1 MAPSRLQFDLSFA
14 GSSRGAAR
22 HGGGPRRLLLLA
34 DLGGDRSVSAAQR
47 RPLRVDIDTLAAVF
61 GRVAPRLALPP
72 QGQAAVLHFA
82 SLDDFHPDALLTT
95 PVFEPLRRLRADID
109 SGRGLDSAAAAL
121 GLVREQAAPASTS
134 EPAQGVSDIE
144 RLLGRAPTQPASAAP
159 DPLQQWLK
167 DLVAPHVQAPNQHP
181 DAAALRSALDGA
193 TGALMRSLLHHPALQ
208 ALEAAWRSVERLVRG
223 LDLDGELQLHLL
235 DISRDELLA
244 DLAAHRA
251 ALEQSA
257 CHRWFKP
264 EDGAEDTRWALL
276 AVDHV
281 FGPDE
286 ADVQALAALGALAAR
301 AGAPLL
307 ANADSALAG
316 AEAHTLTEP
325 ARWRPADDE
334 QLAWWQALREAPM
347 APWLGL
353 VLPRVLMRLPYGAA
367 TDAVSAFA
375 FEELPPG
382 LPAAERHTRYLWG
395 GGAPAL
401 LLLAG
406 QALLQADDGDTPDLA
421 GALDLDDLPS
431 HIVDDDG
438 ERRQQPCAEWP
449 LGEEAGQALLARGLM
464 PLLSWRQRPAARL
477 LRWLSIASPAQALS
491 GL

>member
-14 GSSRGAAR
+14 GGARSAAR
-22 HGGGPRRLLLLA
+22 RSDGPRRLLLLA
-34 DLGGDRSVSAAQR
+34 DLGGDRSVPPAQR

-61 GRVAPRLALPP
+61 GRIAPRLALPP

-82 SLDDFHPDALLTT
+82 SLDDFHPDALLAT

-109 SGRGLDSAAAAL
+109 SGRSLDDAATAL
-121 GLVREQAAPASTS
+121 GLVRDGAVPAPA
-134 EPAQGVSDIE
+134 PAPAATPGVSDIE
-144 RLLGRAPTQPASAAP
+144 RLLGRAPTQAAH

-167 DLVAPHVQAPNQHP
+167 DLVAPHVQAAHEHP
-181 DAAALRSALDGA
+181 DAAALRGALDNA

-208 ALEAAWRSVERLVRG
+208 ALEAAWRGVERLVRG

-235 DISRDELLA
+235 DVGSDELQA

-251 ALEQSA
+251 ALEHSA

-264 EDGAEDTRWALL
+264 GDGADAVRWTLL
-276 AVDHV
+276 AVDHR
-281 FGPDE
+281 FGPAE

-307 ANADSALAG
+307 ANADAALAG
-316 AEAHTLTEP
+316 AEAHTLAEP
-325 ARWRPADDE
+325 ARWRPADDGS
-334 QLAWWQALREAPM
+334 LAWWQALREATM

-353 VLPRVLMRLPYGAA
+353 VLPRVLMRLPYGGA
-367 TDAVSAFA
+367 TDPVSGWA
-375 FEELPPG
+375 FEEMPPG
-382 LPAAERHTRYLWG
+382 MPATERQAAYLWG

-406 QALLQADDGDTPDLA
+406 QALLQADEGEAADPTGV
-421 GALDLDDLPS
+421 LDLDDLPS
-431 HIVDDDG
+431 HITDDDG

-477 LRWLSIASPAQALS
+477 LRWQAIASPAQPLS
-491 GL
+491 GF